1 MYTKSLIVDE
11 GDRLLENW
19 GSQISNVEKGIGPMD
34 YQRKIVL
41 SRILESANQHIG
53 RARQVAQQGIL
64 NEATQV
70 GDTSFFNKMYIN
82 VLSAAIPNI
91 IAQDIVSVQPLDD
104 GACSRNAA

>member
-53 RARQVAQQGIL
+53 RARQVMHL
-64 NEATQV
+64 RQV
-70 GDTSFFNKMYIN
+70 PFLT
-82 VLSAAIPNI
+82 
-91 IAQDIVSVQPLDD
+91 IVRLPHEEQISPV
-104 GACSRNAA
+104 